1 MSETNTP
8 TSTSI
13 LHQEMRRLEIKKY
26 GELILFLKEQNLGL
40 SETALKILENEEAT
54 LKIKNDEPEAW
65 RQRATLNEEKV
76 DELKARNANLEVENS
91 DLKNK
96 VVKLEQEHK
105 VRTVG
110 EQSQVKTRSAAN
122 TKTCEASE
130 RQKKNVSGEI
140 QSKRKKKQTLESSA
154 QDSTSNHRMISENSG
169 RIVETVTKSH
179 DQIEPKVDT
188 GNSDNTT
195 EVAETENQ
203 IIEGKSCMEDMIPD
217 SAQKLSELFDK
228 AIKTGQKQI
237 LYWFYYSL
245 EFENRF
251 RSLTMDGKVKY
262 KTARSKI
269 YRVMKPFLPMIT
281 DVNLRKRTE
290 RARKILKLFGEG
302 AYYKS
307 VDFENRDILS
317 YYDDAFMKRFDDD
330 SGDET
335 FERGCRNS
343 IQPEASEFSDE
354 GSQNETSA
362 GSSSSDSDSDESID
376 SNHQIHYE
384 SSNEE
389 SQNEN
394 SVSSPNSDTD
404 YDESDAKREEV
415 TPRITDEDIL
425 AGF

>member
-195 EVAETENQ
+195 E
-203 IIEGKSCMEDMIPD
+203 SCMEDMIPD

>member
-1 MSETNTP
+1 MPSITSLQGRFQTSRIYCELEPLQRINIIMSETNTP

-40 SETALKILENEEAT
+40 SETALKILENEEVNGRDFSRQPAELRKNVKRRIFELEAT

-110 EQSQVKTRSAAN
+110 EQSQVKTRSVAN

-130 RQKKNVSGEI
+130 RQKKNVGGEI
-140 QSKRKKKQTLESSA
+140 QS
-154 QDSTSNHRMISENSG
+154 NSG

-203 IIEGKSCMEDMIPD
+203 IIEGLIQTLTLCC
-217 SAQKLSELFDK
+217 
-228 AIKTGQKQI
+228 
-237 LYWFYYSL
+237 
-245 EFENRF
+245 
-251 RSLTMDGKVKY
+251 SLTKLARNKSYTGFIILLNLKTDSEALQWMARLRIKRQDRKY
-262 KTARSKI
+262 I
-269 YRVMKPFLPMIT
+269 
-281 DVNLRKRTE
+281 
-290 RARKILKLFGEG
+290 G
-302 AYYKS
+302 
-307 VDFENRDILS
+307 
-317 YYDDAFMKRFDDD
+317 
-330 SGDET
+330 
-335 FERGCRNS
+335 
-343 IQPEASEFSDE
+343 
-354 GSQNETSA
+354 
-362 GSSSSDSDSDESID
+362 
-376 SNHQIHYE
+376 
-384 SSNEE
+384 
-389 SQNEN
+389 
-394 SVSSPNSDTD
+394 
-404 YDESDAKREEV
+404 
-415 TPRITDEDIL
+415 
-425 AGF
+425 

>member
-40 SETALKILENEEAT
+40 SETALKILENEEVNGRDFSRQPAELRKNVKRAT

-96 VVKLEQEHK
+96 
-105 VRTVG
+105 
-110 EQSQVKTRSAAN
+110 
-122 TKTCEASE
+122 TCEASE
-130 RQKKNVSGEI
+130 RQKKNVGGEI
-140 QSKRKKKQTLESSA
+140 QS
-154 QDSTSNHRMISENSG
+154 NSG

-195 EVAETENQ
+195 E
-203 IIEGKSCMEDMIPD
+203 SCMEDMIPD

-228 AIKTGQKQI
+228 VIKTGQKQI

-251 RSLTMDGKVKY
+251 RSLTMDGKVKD

-362 GSSSSDSDSDESID
+362 SSSSSDSDSDESID

-389 SQNEN
+389 SQNET

>member
-1 MSETNTP
+1 
-8 TSTSI
+8 
-13 LHQEMRRLEIKKY
+13 
-26 GELILFLKEQNLGL
+26 
-40 SETALKILENEEAT
+40 
-54 LKIKNDEPEAW
+54 
-65 RQRATLNEEKV
+65 
-76 DELKARNANLEVENS
+76 
-91 DLKNK
+91 
-96 VVKLEQEHK
+96 
-105 VRTVG
+105 
-110 EQSQVKTRSAAN
+110 
-122 TKTCEASE
+122 
-130 RQKKNVSGEI
+130 
-140 QSKRKKKQTLESSA
+140 
-154 QDSTSNHRMISENSG
+154 
-169 RIVETVTKSH
+169 
-179 DQIEPKVDT
+179 
-188 GNSDNTT
+188 
-195 EVAETENQ
+195 
-203 IIEGKSCMEDMIPD
+203 MEDMIPD

-362 GSSSSDSDSDESID
+362 SSSSSDSDSDESID

-389 SQNEN
+389 SQNET

-404 YDESDAKREEV
+404 YDESDAKREEI